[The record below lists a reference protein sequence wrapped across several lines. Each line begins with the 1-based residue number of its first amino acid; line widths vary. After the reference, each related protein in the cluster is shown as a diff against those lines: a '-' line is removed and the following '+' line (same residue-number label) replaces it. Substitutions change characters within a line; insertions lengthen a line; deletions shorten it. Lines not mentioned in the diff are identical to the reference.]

1 MKNNLLIQ
9 TLEKFDK
16 KELNRLTIYLQSNF
30 FNSAEVLFKTFSY
43 IKDKLIKGITPKK
56 IDLHQHIFGKK
67 VDYKDHKVRLLLS
80 DLLKLVEQFINQ
92 QDHQP
97 INDQIPLVKFYRKN
111 GLEKH
116 FYRIQRKA
124 TQQLEK

>member
-43 IKDKLIKGITPKK
+43 IKDKLIKGITDKF
-56 IDLHQHIFGKK
+56 IQTQK
-67 VDYKDHKVRLLLS
+67 VVDTK
-80 DLLKLVEQFINQ
+80 F
-92 QDHQP
+92 
-97 INDQIPLVKFYRKN
+97 VKR
-111 GLEKH
+111 
-116 FYRIQRKA
+116 
-124 TQQLEK
+124 T